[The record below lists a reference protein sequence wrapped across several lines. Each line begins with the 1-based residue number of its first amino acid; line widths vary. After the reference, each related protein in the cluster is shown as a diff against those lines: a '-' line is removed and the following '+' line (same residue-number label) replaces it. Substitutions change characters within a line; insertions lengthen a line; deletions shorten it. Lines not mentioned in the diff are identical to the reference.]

1 MVRTWRFW
9 NSTGA
14 RTVLCGLFVGLA
26 FLPGVWGAAPTQTGK
41 KAEFTTGSSDVLIA
55 FINDQIRA
63 GWEDSEFQPSPVAAD
78 AEWLRRVYLDIVGT
92 IPSAPAVQKFLA
104 DKDKAKRSKVIDK
117 LLDDEGYV
125 RNFTTVW
132 ANLLIGQQTPRRVSR
147 AGMQKFLREAF
158 GRNRPWDKVVYDLVT
173 AEGHFEEN
181 GAVNY
186 MLASIP
192 NNNDAGATAT
202 ARTTRLFMGVQ
213 VQCTQ
218 CHNHP
223 FNDWQMDQFWEFNSF
238 FRQMRRIDHRKYDE
252 KTGRMVDDF
261 SEVVFQEF
269 NGPVYYEKR
278 DGSMQVAYPK
288 YFKDPVDPGE
298 GIHRR
303 QELGKKMVDGENPY
317 IAQAMVNRMWGHFL
331 GYGFTKP
338 VDDMGPHSPA
348 THPELLNRLSAE
360 FVKSGYDLKQLIRW
374 ICNSEAYNLTSMIAA
389 KNVDD
394 NPGAGESPMFTHL
407 YIKHFTAEQ
416 LYNSLIVATS
426 AHKSGRTNWDAAER
440 QRQQWSGQ
448 FVTLFG
454 TGENDLVTNYNGSI
468 PQALVMMN
476 GDLIQNA
483 TNGKGGSF
491 LNSIV
496 KSRDSDSEKI
506 RKLYMATLS
515 RLPSR
520 VESRAAGKMLGAYP
534 DRGTAYQD
542 LFWAL
547 LNSNEF
553 VMNH

>member
-1 MVRTWRFW
+1 MVRIWHLG
-9 NSTGA
+9 NSAGV
-14 RTVLCGLFVGLA
+14 RTVVCGLIVGLTA
-26 FLPGVWGAAPTQTGK
+26 LAPAWSAAPTRTK
-41 KAEFTTGSSDVLIA
+41 KRAEFTTGSSDVLIS
-55 FINDQIRA
+55 FIDQQVRQ
-63 GWEDSEFQPSPVAAD
+63 GWDDSELKPSPVAAD
-78 AEWLRRVYLDIVGT
+78 AEWLRRVHLDIAGT
-92 IPSAPAVQKFLA
+92 IPPAAAIQKFLA
-104 DKDKAKRSKVIDK
+104 DKDKAKRSKVIEK

-125 RNFTTVW
+125 RNWSTVW
-132 ANLLIGQQTPRRVSR
+132 TNLLIGQQPQRRISR
-147 AGMQKFLREAF
+147 PGMQKFLREAF

-238 FRQMRRIDHRKYDE
+238 FRQMRRVDHRKYDE

-261 SEVVFQEF
+261 SEVVFNDF
-269 NGPVYYEKR
+269 SGPVYYEKR
-278 DGSMQVAYPK
+278 SGLMQVAYPK
-288 YFKDPVDPGE
+288 YFKEPIDPGD

-303 QELGKKMVDGENPY
+303 QELGKMMIAGDKPY
-317 IAQAMVNRMWGHFL
+317 IAQAMVNRMWGHFF

-338 VDDMGPHSPA
+338 VDDMGPHSPP
-348 THPELLNRLSAE
+348 THPELLDRLSVE

-374 ICNSEAYNLTSMIAA
+374 ICNSEAYNLTSVIGS
-389 KNVDD
+389 KNSDD

-426 AHKSGRTNWDAAER
+426 AHKSGRTNWDAAEK

-454 TGENDLVTNYNGSI
+454 TGDNDLITNYNGSI

-476 GDLIQNA
+476 GDLIKNA
-483 TNGKGGSF
+483 TNGKAGSF
-491 LNSIV
+491 LNAV
-496 KSRDSDSEKI
+496 VNSRDSDAEKV
-506 RKLYMATLS
+506 RQLYLATLS

-520 VESRAAGKMLGAYP
+520 TESGAATKMLKSYP
-534 DRGTAYQD
+534 DRGMAYQD

-547 LNSNEF
+547 LNCNEF